1 MKKSFSIEQVASQLN
16 CSGQTVRRLIATG
29 RLKSFL
35 FGKRRLVRVEAL
47 ESYIQQLSE
56 ALR

>member
-1 MKKSFSIEQVASQLN
+1 MN

-35 FGKRRLVRVEAL
+35 FGKRRLVKAEDLKTYIHQLKEAG
-47 ESYIQQLSE
+47 Q
-56 ALR
+56 